1 VVSDFFYRKSV
12 KSVTHP
18 KDWKMAKL
26 ADVGTDEAFVRENL
40 ELITILNGTLIEGK
54 QREEVKGAIG
64 TIQIDGLIPT
74 FLELRGIRESRGKD
88 LPLVDK
94 FQLYEDF
101 SRKLWKAYKDLT
113 QRAAKAMGF
122 DVGFI
127 WQEEPK
133 FEEGLKRFRVE
144 WPALP
149 TEFEKFLR
157 DTRSEWQN
165 ELSKFRNGFLEHQEG
180 NRKDFAK
187 FYDAQFVE
195 KLFSDGWGMIVD
207 LLVILMSL
215 RLPPRV
221 HIVLHDDKIHG
232 PGWPNRYR
240 WEIEGF

>member
-1 VVSDFFYRKSV
+1 M
-12 KSVTHP
+12 THP
-18 KDWKMAKL
+18 KDWKVAKL

-40 ELITILNGTLIEGK
+40 ELITILNGTLIFGK
-54 QREEVKGAIG
+54 QRDEVRNAIC
-64 TIQIDGLIPT
+64 TIQIDGLVPA
-74 FLELRGIRESRGKD
+74 FLELRGIREIQGKD
-88 LPLVDK
+88 LPVVDK

-113 QRAAKAMGF
+113 QRAAKVMGF

-127 WQEEPK
+127 WQEDPK
-133 FEEGLKRFRVE
+133 FGEGLKRFRVE

-149 TEFEKFLR
+149 TEFDNFLR
-157 DTRSEWQN
+157 ETRTEWQN
-165 ELSKFRNGFLEHQEG
+165 GLSKFRNGFLEHQEG
-180 NRKDFAK
+180 NRIDFAK

-195 KLFSDGWGMIVD
+195 RLFSDACGTIVD

-232 PGWPNRYR
+232 PGWPNRFR
-240 WEIEGF
+240 FFIEGLP